1 MLDDAKSD
9 YLIIITASDTPSGP
23 LFTSYHSAAM
33 MNALELKTNMV
44 EAYRQPYIAIIDCG
58 KVTYEETLQDVTKS
72 LKVSADFKD
81 KKIFVYSGGF
91 ACTDEYAYRAFLKV
105 NDNYFF
111 GTRGYNF
118 FVFNAKY
125 NYLVDLYMFETFKLE
140 QPERPLFKPFANLE
154 KLYSII
160 NNSSCGGITYCLFNQ
175 PGIPSPQHRSKQEQ
189 LLYKYQFTL
198 EKIRK
203 NDKLCK
209 DIWDNKAI
217 DFCND
222 FNSMNDMK
230 EAFSPPD
237 SYNDITGVLKFKDH
251 TSNVVNTRN
260 GIRVTTDQPATHKR
274 AIFLVG
280 PCTTFGIGA
289 DDSHTI
295 ASFLQRKFNEF
306 AQNENFIVYN
316 YGYFVGGMEDG
327 AFDKLLPVFSSIPA
341 KKGDIV
347 FLFHTYPIVEGLPY
361 CESKL
366 KSERPH
372 KYGEIFIDYVG
383 HFSAN
388 GHNMIADGLFDF
400 LKEHDFF
407 KDAVMKITR
416 IGEASSPNDKTID
429 TKDTTNTS
437 ENPLLTKY
445 KNELKIFFKEKL
457 SPKIGAIV
465 MNANPFTYGHR
476 YLIET
481 ALKCCDYLIIF
492 VVEEDKS
499 EIPFIDRFKLVKAN
513 VKDLPDVFARPSGE
527 FIISSKTFSE
537 YFRKESLQE
546 QKIDTTLDVTL
557 FAKEIA
563 PCLNISVRFAGKEP
577 TDKITEQ
584 YNRDMAQILPQYD
597 IEFVEIERK
606 QTDSGEIISASTVR
620 KLAKEKKFDK
630 LKTLAPPATIEYLR
644 KKYE

>member
-1 MLDDAKSD
+1 MLS
-9 YLIIITASDTPSGP
+9 
-23 LFTSYHSAAM
+23 
-33 MNALELKTNMV
+33 NE
-44 EAYRQPYIAIIDCG
+44 
-58 KVTYEETLQDVTKS
+58 KV
-72 LKVSADFKD
+72 
-81 KKIFVYSGGF
+81 
-91 ACTDEYAYRAFLKV
+91 
-105 NDNYFF
+105 
-111 GTRGYNF
+111 
-118 FVFNAKY
+118 
-125 NYLVDLYMFETFKLE
+125 
-140 QPERPLFKPFANLE
+140 
-154 KLYSII
+154 
-160 NNSSCGGITYCLFNQ
+160 
-175 PGIPSPQHRSKQEQ
+175 
-189 LLYKYQFTL
+189 
-198 EKIRK
+198 
-203 NDKLCK
+203 CK
-209 DIWDNKAI
+209 HIWDNKLI

-222 FNSMNDMK
+222 FQSINDLK
-230 EAFSPPD
+230 EAISTPD
-237 SYNDITGVLKFKDH
+237 SYEDITGVLKFKDH

-260 GIRVTTDQPATHKR
+260 GIRITTDQPKKYKR

-280 PCTTFGIGA
+280 CCTTFGVGA

-295 ASFLQRKFNEF
+295 ASFLQRKLNKHISNEH
-306 AQNENFIVYN
+306 FIVYN
-316 YGYFVGGMEDG
+316 YGYFVGTFASG
-327 AFDKLLPVFSSIPA
+327 AADKILPVLSSLPA
-341 KKGDIV
+341 KQGDIV
-347 FLFHTYPIVEGLPY
+347 LFFYPYPIIEGLPL
-361 CESKL
+361 CDLTL
-366 KSERPH
+366 KNQHPH
-372 KYGEIFIDYVG
+372 KYGEVIFDYG
-383 HFSAN
+383 CHYSAN
-388 GHNMIADGLFDF
+388 GNHMIADGLFDF

-407 KDAVMKITR
+407 KDTVMKITHT
-416 IGEASSPNDKTID
+416 GEVYSSNNKISD
-429 TKDTTNTS
+429 TKDTTNAS

-445 KNELKIFFKEKL
+445 KNELKTFFKEKI

-481 ALKCCDYLIIF
+481 ALKRCDYLIIF

-499 EIPFIDRFKLVKAN
+499 EIPFNDRFKLVEEN
-513 VKDLPDVFARPSGE
+513 IKDLPNVFARPSGE

-620 KLAKEKKFDK
+620 KLAKEKKFEK
-630 LKTLAPPATIEYLR
+630 LKTLVPPATIEYLR